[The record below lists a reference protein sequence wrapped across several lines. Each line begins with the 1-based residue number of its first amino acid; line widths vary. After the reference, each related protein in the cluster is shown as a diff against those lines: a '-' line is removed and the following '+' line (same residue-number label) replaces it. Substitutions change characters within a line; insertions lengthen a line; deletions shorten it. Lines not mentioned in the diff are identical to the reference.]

1 MTVVS
6 RVPSPVAVV
15 GIGCRLPGE
24 ANSPQA
30 FWRILADGDDVVG
43 PMRGDRFDVD
53 RFLNPESETRAHI
66 AAAEGG
72 FLSDIDHFDAAFFG
86 ISPREAKKIDPQ
98 HRLLLQVAW
107 EAMEDGGIVPSSLAG
122 PRTGVFVGVWSG
134 EYENVIY
141 RDPDALDFHS
151 VTGGGRY
158 SASGRLSWAFDL
170 RGPCVTVD
178 SGCSASLAAVHAA
191 CNAIAV
197 GEVDAALVGAANLI
211 LQPHIS
217 IAYSRSGMLSPGGR
231 CRFGDTNAS
240 GYVRSDGVAGV
251 VLKALDKAIEDG
263 DRIRGVILGTMVNAD
278 GRASG
283 HLATPSAD
291 AQRELLEAVYRRSGV
306 DPAVVPYV
314 EAHGTGTKAGDP
326 AELSALGAVLGKR
339 RPPGQPLLVGSVK
352 TNIGHTEA
360 TAGLAGL
367 IKTLLSLEH
376 GWIPASLHL
385 DEPNPAIP
393 WGELSITVPSEGR
406 AWPAGERRIA
416 GVSSFGITGTNAHA
430 IVAAFEPSEIA
441 PPSAA
446 VDGPR
451 VVALSADSVDALRRR
466 ATDLR
471 ESLQEAAPSLEDL
484 SYTTT
489 CRREHLTHRFAAVV
503 DSIAELEDVLAD
515 VATEE
520 AGGRSIEGVASSHS
534 TPRVAFVFSGQG
546 SQWVGMGRELRSS
559 CPHFDAVIT
568 EADRTLSSMV
578 DWSLDSVLDG
588 DHPMDS
594 IDVIQPVLA
603 VVQIALARQ
612 LMAWGVA
619 PNAVL
624 GHSMGEVPAAHVAG
638 ALSLKDALTVLVVRS
653 RLLAEIAGQG
663 AMALVDEDAPR
674 VEARIERLGGAVSVA
689 ALNGPRSTV
698 VSGDP
703 PAVGRLLAELE
714 AEGTFCRRVRVD
726 VASHSAQTDPL
737 LPRLAA
743 ELAGIE
749 PMTSTTPFHSTVLG
763 ELVEGDRLGPGYWTS
778 NLRNPVRLL
787 HTVTG
792 LVEDGVDVF
801 VEIAPHPVLL
811 TSLADIAADSGE
823 RPTLVSVA
831 RREEPETLRFLEG
844 LSRLHVAGCPVEWTH
859 VAPEGG
865 RPVSL
870 PSYPWARESHWIES
884 WEDWSGDGQS
894 AGRLT
899 PARPGIVEDVSYVVE
914 WRSIELARGAL
925 PGGTWVVVGDAE
937 GLGSALVD
945 ELNGAGG
952 HARLLATEAELSD
965 VVCGLA
971 EPLAGV
977 VHLSS
982 LGRRQGDDAI
992 AFEGALRRSYGG
1004 AAETI
1009 TGLLHAEATPSARV
1023 LLVTEGVHGPGLRLP
1038 DLASVP
1044 QAGVWG
1050 LLRTS
1055 APEYPELRIAAV
1067 DLDPGAEQEI
1077 RVQNILDVLCDSTGE
1092 NHFAFSAEGAH
1103 VARLVRA
1110 DGGALATAAT
1120 WRSDCTYLVTGGLGD
1135 LGLLAAE
1142 EMVRGGARRLVLS
1155 GRTPIPE
1162 RGEWPSLSPDDPLS
1176 AKLAAVRRLE
1186 HQGASVHLVSMD
1198 VGDEAQVAGFLDRFR
1213 AEGWP
1218 AIRGVVHCAGTM
1230 IPRVGRVHRER
1241 RAFVHISW
1249 EGFKEIGGGKAIGA
1263 DILHRLL
1270 PDLDEMVLF
1279 SSIASVLP
1287 QSNANYSAA
1296 NAILDALARARE
1308 AAGLPTTSISWGA
1321 WEGAGIAKDESVAR
1335 YVRLLEGSG
1344 VLSFEPSEAT
1354 SLFRWAAAASV
1365 PHIVL
1370 SKVRWDQAEGRFSG
1384 RPGAS
1389 LYVDLFGT
1397 EDGVNETGGTRAE
1410 LMALPEA
1417 KRSHAMSAHVRRTVA
1432 TVLQLPPQSVTPTV
1446 PFGKQGL
1453 ESLMA
1458 LELRNRL
1465 ELELELRLPASLAW
1479 NYPTVD
1485 ALSEHLLHVLTI
1497 DEPTPPSA
1505 STGPDLSTEV
1515 GLPVEGERS
1524 SVGGVVEELSR
1535 QSDEEVLKALRG
1547 GE

>member
-1 MTVVS
+1 MTTGS

-24 ANSPQA
+24 ANTPEA

-43 PMRGDRFDVD
+43 PMRWNRFDVD
-53 RFLNPESETRAHI
+53 RFLNPESESRARI

-191 CNAIAV
+191 CTAIAV

-231 CRFGDTNAS
+231 CRFGDANAS

-251 VLKALDKAIEDG
+251 VLKSLEKAIEDG

-306 DPAVVPYV
+306 DPALVPYV

-326 AELSALGAVLGKR
+326 AELSALGAVLGKS
-339 RPPGQPLLVGSVK
+339 RPPGHPLLVGSVK

-376 GWIPASLHL
+376 GWIPASLHQ

-393 WGELSITVPSEGR
+393 WGELSIAVPSEGR

-430 IVAAFEPSEIA
+430 IVSAFEPGQIA
-441 PPSAA
+441 APRDA

-451 VVALSADSVDALRRR
+451 VVALSADSVEALQRR
-466 ATDLR
+466 ASDLR
-471 ESLQEAAPSLEDL
+471 ESLQAGAPSLEDL

-515 VATEE
+515 VASEE

-568 EADRTLSSMV
+568 EADRALSSMV
-578 DWSLDSVLDG
+578 DWSLDSVLAG

-603 VVQIALARQ
+603 VVQMALARQ
-612 LMAWGVA
+612 LMAWGVE
-619 PNAVL
+619 PDAVL

-638 ALSLKDALTVLVVRS
+638 ALSLQDALTVLVVRS

-663 AMALVDEDAPR
+663 AMALVDEEASR
-674 VEARIERLGGAVSVA
+674 VEARIERFEGAVSVA

-703 PAVGRLLAELE
+703 SAVDRLLAELE

-743 ELAGIE
+743 ELSGIQ

-763 ELVEGDRLGPGYWTS
+763 ELVEGERLGPEYWTS

-787 HTVTG
+787 RTVTG
-792 LVEDGVDVF
+792 LVEDGIDLF

-831 RREEPETLRFLEG
+831 RREEPETRRFLEG
-844 LSRLHVAGCPVEWTH
+844 VSRLHVAGCPVEWTD
-859 VAPEGG
+859 VAPGGG

-870 PSYPWARESHWIES
+870 PPYPWAREAHWIDH

-894 AGRLT
+894 VGLVT

-914 WRSIELARGAL
+914 WRSIEPAPGAL
-925 PGGTWVVVGDAE
+925 PEGSWLVVGDPE

-945 ELNGAGG
+945 ELNGAGAD
-952 HARLLATEAELSD
+952 ARLLATEAGLSD
-965 VVCGLA
+965 LVGGGG

-977 VHLSS
+977 VHLGS
-982 LGRRQGDDAI
+982 LDPRQGGDAI
-992 AFEGALRRSYGG
+992 GFEDALRRSYGG

-1009 TGLLHAEATPSARV
+1009 TALLRAAATPSARV

-1038 DLASVP
+1038 DLASVA

-1055 APEYPELRIAAV
+1055 APEHPELRIAAV
-1067 DLDPGAEQEI
+1067 DLDPAAEQGI
-1077 RVQNILDVLCDSTGE
+1077 RVQHILDVLRDSTGE
-1092 NHFAFSAEGAH
+1092 NQFAFSAEGAH

-1162 RGEWPSLSPDDPLS
+1162 RGEWSSLSPDSPLS

-1198 VGDEAQVAGFLDRFR
+1198 VGNEAQVAGFLDRFR

-1218 AIRGVVHCAGTM
+1218 SIRGVVHCAGTM
-1230 IPRVGRVHRER
+1230 TPRD
-1241 RAFVHISW
+1241 ISW
-1249 EGFKEIGGGKAIGA
+1249 EGFVEIGVGKAVGA
-1263 DILHRLL
+1263 HILHRLL

-1308 AAGLPTTSISWGA
+1308 AAGLPTTSISWGV

-1354 SLFRWAAAASV
+1354 ALFRWAAAASV

-1370 SKVRWDQAEGRFSG
+1370 SKVRWDQAEGRLSG

-1389 LYVDLFGT
+1389 LYVDLFGS
-1397 EDGVNETGGTRAE
+1397 EEGASESGGTRAE
-1410 LMALPEA
+1410 LMALPEV
-1417 KRSHAMSAHVRRTVA
+1417 KRLHAMSAHVRRIVA

-1453 ESLMA
+1453 DSLMA

-1465 ELELELRLPASLAW
+1465 ELELDLRLPASLAW
-1479 NYPTVD
+1479 NYPTVGG
-1485 ALSEHLLHVLTI
+1485 LSEHLLQVLTI
-1497 DEPTPPSA
+1497 DGPTPPPASVDSTSPSA
-1505 STGPDLSTEV
+1505 APDREPSAEV
-1515 GLPVEGERS
+1515 GLPAEGERS
-1524 SVGGVVEELSR
+1524 SVGDVVEELSR
-1535 QSDEEVLKALRG
+1535 QSDEEVLRALRG
-1547 GE
+1547 GD